1 MQSLARFCP
10 RAARLVACLPLSFS
24 AFAGSPF
31 PADAL
36 EPPLL
41 LAQTDRTE
49 SPGQVTVDE
58 EAAERALE
66 RALVSTGLLL
76 LPPGKAELEPAL
88 SYLRAEQDA
97 PALVDIG
104 GQQFIARQTVGTDI
118 FEASL
123 LLRLG
128 LPAGTQLELD
138 LPYQYVNEERVTE
151 FEFQTAGAGSANQD
165 GIGDVRVGLAKALLT
180 ESAFRPNLVARA
192 TWDTDTGDAD
202 GSRVSLRGAGFNE
215 FEVSLS
221 ATKRQDPL
229 VFVGEVFYQT
239 TLDDRD
245 QIEPGDQFGLSVGTL
260 LAASPHTSLRVV
272 LDQVYAGDVQV
283 NGVSIDGSDAVV
295 ASLLVGASS
304 IIGKGKFFDF
314 SIQTGLTEATPA
326 YGFRASLTKRFD
338 VRKHR

>member
-1 MQSLARFCP
+1 MQPFTRACLWAARF
-10 RAARLVACLPLSFS
+10 VACLPISFS
-24 AFAGSPF
+24 AFAAAPFFPVGS
-31 PADAL
+31 A
-36 EPPLL
+36 PPLL
-41 LAQTDRTE
+41 LAQAGGTGT
-49 SPGQVTVDE
+49 PGQLVVDE

-66 RALVSTGLLL
+66 RALVSTGVLL

-97 PALVDIG
+97 PVLVDVG
-104 GQQFIARQTVGTDI
+104 GQPLVARQTVGTDI

-128 LPAGTQLELD
+128 LPASTQLELD

-151 FEFQTAGAGSANQD
+151 FEFQTAGAGAANQD
-165 GIGDVRVGLAKALLT
+165 GIGDVRIGLAKALLT
-180 ESAFRPNLVARA
+180 ESASRPNLVARV
-192 TWDTDTGDAD
+192 TWDTDTGDTD
-202 GSRVSLRGAGFNE
+202 GSQVSLRGAGFNE
-215 FEVSLS
+215 IEVSLS

-260 LAASPHTSLRVV
+260 LAASPHTSLRVA

-314 SIQTGLTEATPA
+314 SIQTGLTEAAPA